1 MPIRFD
7 PVTLNTLGGYDYN
20 ERIKGP
26 VSIAHPRLDHAS
38 GRHYTYSLEF
48 GRRSKYHLI
57 GIDQAAGQEAVV
69 ATLRAERPAYIHS
82 FGMSEWYLVLAEFR
96 SWSTPFGSSS
106 AASRSFAITNGSRTA
121 GVQFHVVEKESGQV
135 VRNSAEPGG
144 RSLPS
149 ITLTLRRGRRGVVDI
164 VAFPDSGVINQVY
177 LDPLRSAEP
186 VTATESSPSS
196 GSARVRTFLM
206 RGCRRPG
213 SNFPALTPVPRRTPA
228 PLRLWGWERG
238 AGKLHRQS
246 REVGP
251 RA

>member
-1 MPIRFD
+1 VVNPLRLKFSGKPFIRNYQWEPD
-7 PVTLNTLGGYDYN
+7 RG
-20 ERIKGP
+20 GP
-26 VSIAHPRLDHAS
+26 VSRRREGKRAS
-38 GRHYTYSLEF
+38 GAEQRGA
-48 GRRSKYHLI
+48 GR
-57 GIDQAAGQEAVV
+57 AVFAFHHV
-69 ATLRAERPAYIHS
+69 N
-82 FGMSEWYLVLAEFR
+82 
-96 SWSTPFGSSS
+96 
-106 AASRSFAITNGSRTA
+106 AS
-121 GVQFHVVEKESGQV
+121 
-135 VRNSAEPGG
+135 
-144 RSLPS
+144 
-149 ITLTLRRGRRGVVDI
+149 RGRRGVVDI